1 MVSEGVGRCSPLD
14 NTVSSF
20 FSPPFLLSPRSFSF
34 LLFCSFSRKLL
45 PRRGEERRQRCSCY
59 AKRDRIAGRG
69 RGGGRIIPADV
80 GTQWRKLK
88 RFSAGY
94 TRRML
99 SAESIYPIWPR
110 PSPPPSPIVPR
121 VVSSIKPRIRGE
133 TRIVWASGASVAAHR
148 HARTQPV
155 SRGACARGL
164 SGYTGRIYKP
174 PVEESGGHRFRQC
187 AQHSAYAGH

>member
-1 MVSEGVGRCSPLD
+1 MSEGVGRCSPLD

-20 FSPPFLLSPRSFSF
+20 FSPLPPLSSFLFLSPLL
-34 LLFCSFSRKLL
+34 LLFAKIIAKE
-45 PRRGEERRQRCSCY
+45 RRGEKTTRCSCY